1 MPNPLCIRAIS
12 PRPGSYHRPDL
23 RAGVLDEAVA
33 GKRATRLRL
42 PGEAGVWVLIAG
54 DLVMFSIFFITFM
67 YYRSRDADA
76 YAQSQAHLSQ
86 MLGAV
91 NTVLM
96 LTSSW
101 FVATAVHSARERAA
115 VRSRSCL
122 IFAILLG
129 AAFCAVKVIEYHEK
143 LAAGITPLTNDFY
156 MFYFMLTGIHCLH
169 VILGIGVLA
178 FMTYIVRARPIEG
191 AGLQMLESGASFWH
205 LVDLL
210 WIVLF
215 AILYLVK

>member
-1 MPNPLCIRAIS
+1 ML
-12 PRPGSYHRPDL
+12 
-23 RAGVLDEAVA
+23 AVT
-33 GKRATRLRL
+33 GKRATRLCL

-54 DLVMFSIFFITFM
+54 DLVMFSIFFIAFM
-67 YYRSRDADA
+67 YYRSFDAEV
-76 YAQSQAHLSQ
+76 YTQSQAHLSQ

-101 FVATAVHSARERAA
+101 FVATAVHLARERAG
-115 VRSRSCL
+115 VLSRTCL
-122 IFAILLG
+122 IFAILCG
-129 AAFCAVKVIEYHEK
+129 AAFCTVKVIEYHEK
-143 LAAGITPLTNDFY
+143 LAVGITPQTNDFY

-169 VILGIGVLA
+169 VVLGIGVLA
-178 FMTYIVRARPIEG
+178 FMTRILRARPIKDES
-191 AGLQMLESGASFWH
+191 LRMLESGASFWH